1 MGKLHRIFRW
11 FWRALVLHSGS
22 AYGTSRILLENLNGI
37 LPSCEI
43 LCKWFHARGTISN
56 GSVAGMDNKAK
67 LAIKRL
73 TALSRKKR
81 SKLPYSISLRSFQ
94 SLSLRAESFDEAV
107 FCPTIDRRDSLP
119 RFIAILP
126 FIAWQTPRLAQSRQG

>member
-1 MGKLHRIFRW
+1 
-11 FWRALVLHSGS
+11 
-22 AYGTSRILLENLNGI
+22 
-37 LPSCEI
+37 

-56 GSVAGMDNKAK
+56 GSVEGMDNKAK

-81 SKLPYSISLRSFQ
+81 SKLPYSIGLRSFQ
-94 SLSLRAESFDEAV
+94 GLSLRAESFDEAV
-107 FCPTIDRRDSLP
+107 SCPMIDRRDSLP